1 MATIKDIARKV
12 GVSPSV
18 VSRALNNKY
27 GVREATRQAVIQ
39 VAKELGYHPN
49 AAARSLVT
57 KRSET
62 IGVIIPDIS
71 EPFYSRMIKGME
83 YVASKTGYTLLFSNS
98 YESLEQSKVVPRMVE
113 AERVEGMVIVGS
125 SRKEKDYIQS
135 LTDQGTPFVVIERHY
150 SDPRMNCIWVDNVV
164 GGYVATKHL
173 IECGHTRV
181 AHITGDLDFEVA
193 AERFAGYKKALD
205 ESGIAFSP
213 ELVVSGAFVWQDGY
227 SGMKTLLSR
236 TPRCTAVFVGND
248 TMAYGALQA
257 IAEAGLSVPQDISVI
272 GFDDLEFSL
281 LTNPPL
287 TTVRQPRYEMG
298 RDAARLL
305 VTCLERS
312 TQDEGMKICYPPEMV
327 IRRSTSVHDSN
338 DGTDAL

>member
-1 MATIKDIARKV
+1 MPTIKDIARKV

-27 GVREATRQAVIQ
+27 GVKESTRQAVLRA
-39 VAKELGYHPN
+39 AKELGYHPN
-49 AAARSLVT
+49 VAARSLVT
-57 KRSET
+57 KRTEM

-98 YESLEQSKVVPRMVE
+98 YESLEQSKAVVKMVE
-113 AERVEGMVIVGS
+113 AQRVEGLIVVGS
-125 SRKEKDYIQS
+125 SLKERDYIYS
-135 LTDQGTPFVVIERHY
+135 LIDKGTPFVVIERHY

-173 IECGHTRV
+173 IQCGHTRV
-181 AHITGDLDFEVA
+181 AHISGDLDVEVA
-193 AERFAGYKKALD
+193 AERLKGYKKALD
-205 ESGIAFSP
+205 EAGIPFSP
-213 ELVVSGAFVWQDGY
+213 DLVVSGAFVWQDGY
-227 SGMKTLLSR
+227 HGMKALLSR
-236 TPRCTAVFVGND
+236 TPRCTAVFAGND
-248 TMAYGALQA
+248 SMAYGALQA

-272 GFDDLEFSL
+272 GFDDLEFSS

-305 VTCLERS
+305 VTCLEQS
-312 TQDEGMKICYPPEMV
+312 TQDKGMKICYPPEIV
-327 IRRSTSVHDSN
+327 IRRSTSVYDS
-338 DGTDAL
+338 TDRTHA